1 MTVQLS
7 IMKKLSYTIFSLL
20 IVFPA
25 LVNAQSTYFTL
36 GGKEE
41 WLLNRLD
48 IKTPSKVFSLSSV
61 KPYNRKNWVKEI
73 EVIDSLFNVQD
84 KKVKQYSE
92 IDKYNMQRLLM
103 ANSEWSKPKEI
114 YISEKPVLKNFYINR
129 ANSFEK
135 QDADYTIIAN
145 PIFNYQQGSKAGNS
159 QSTFLNQR
167 GVSVRGIIG
176 QKIGFHF
183 YFTENQE
190 RQALYVQDWKNKY
203 YAVPGAGYIKD
214 FKIGGFDYFDIRG
227 GVSWKVAKFMDMQLA
242 YDRNFIG
249 NGYRSLFLSDFSN
262 NNMFLK
268 VQTHFGKFNYQ
279 NIFSELVSYRRTG
292 SDRIYPRK
300 YMRASYLNYR
310 ATKWLNL
317 GLFEALTLDNRTS
330 LSLPLINPIM
340 YSNISDDTNDK
351 ALVGFDFKAN
361 MFKKFQLYGQ
371 LMVDKLKTEELKNDW
386 WGNRFGYQAGVK
398 YVDVFGVKNLDA
410 QVETNVVRPFMY
422 ASTDSFSSY
431 NHYNQPLAH
440 PLGANFEEYIGIL
453 RYQPIKQLYL
463 ETKVLFYKQG
473 LDSSIIGF
481 NQNYGSNIFSFV
493 QTRPFDNGWKTTTG
507 DLVKCTIFT
516 FSASYELKENL
527 FFDLSYLSR
536 NYDRMSTGKSSTSVF
551 SAGIRLNIGRREFLF

>member
-1 MTVQLS
+1 
-7 IMKKLSYTIFSLL
+7 MKKLSYIIYCSFIIFPTLL
-20 IVFPA
+20 K
-25 LVNAQSTYFTL
+25 AQSSYLTL

-41 WLLNRLD
+41 WLLNRME
-48 IKTPSKVFSLSSV
+48 IKTPTTAFSFSST
-61 KPYNRKNWVKEI
+61 KPYSRKIWVKEMD
-73 EVIDSLFNVQD
+73 VLDSLYNAHD
-84 KKVKQYSE
+84 KKVKSYSE
-92 IDKYNMQRLLM
+92 VDKYNMQRFLM

-114 YISEKPVLKNFYINR
+114 YISEKPVLKSFYVNR
-129 ANSFEK
+129 ANFFDKKE
-135 QDADYTIIAN
+135 ADYTLIVN
-145 PIFNYQQGSKAGNS
+145 PIINYQQGSKAGNS

-167 GVSVRGIIG
+167 GVNIRGIIG
-176 QKIGFHF
+176 EKIGFHF

-190 RQALYVQDWKNKY
+190 RQATYVQDWKNKY

-214 FKIGGFDYFDIRG
+214 FKVGGFDYFDIRG

-262 NNMFLK
+262 NSMFLK
-268 VQTHFGKFNYQ
+268 VQTHFGKFRYQ
-279 NIFSELVSYRRTG
+279 NIFSELVAYRRSG
-292 SDRIYPRK
+292 GDRIYPRK
-300 YMRASYLNYR
+300 YMRASYLNYN

-317 GLFEALTLDNRTS
+317 GLFEALTLGNRTS
-330 LSLPLINPIM
+330 LSLPLFNPIM
-340 YSNISDDTNDK
+340 FTNISNDNNDK
-351 ALVGFDFKAN
+351 ALVGFDIKAN
-361 MFKKFQLYGQ
+361 LFKKFQVYGQ
-371 LMVDKLKTEELKNDW
+371 LMVDKLNTTELKNDW
-386 WGNRFGYQAGVK
+386 WGNRFGYQAGAK
-398 YVDVFGVKNLDA
+398 YIDVFGIKNLDA
-410 QVETNVVRPFMY
+410 QIETNVVRPFMY

-473 LDSSIIGF
+473 LDSSIAGL

-507 DLVKCTIFT
+507 DLAKCTIFT

-527 FFDLSYLSR
+527 FFDISYLSR
-536 NYDRMSTGKSSTSVF
+536 NYDRMTTGKSTISVF
-551 SAGIRLNIGRREFLF
+551 SAGVRLNIGRREFLF

>member
-73 EVIDSLFNVQD
+73 EVIDSLYNVQD

-317 GLFEALTLDNRTS
+317 GLFEALTLGNRTS

-340 YSNISDDTNDK
+340 YTNISDDTNDK

>member
-1 MTVQLS
+1 MTVQLF

-20 IVFPA
+20 IVLPA
-25 LVNAQSTYFTL
+25 IVDAQSSYFTL

-48 IKTPSKVFSLSSV
+48 IKTPSKVFSLSAI

-73 EVIDSLFNVQD
+73 EVIDSLYNVQD
-84 KKVKQYSE
+84 KKVRQYSE
-92 IDKYNMQRLLM
+92 VDKYNMQRLLM
-103 ANSEWSKPKEI
+103 ANSEWSKPREI

-129 ANSFEK
+129 ANSFEN

-145 PIFNYQQGSKAGNS
+145 PVVNYQQGSKAGNG

-167 GVSVRGIIG
+167 GLSVRGLIG
-176 QKIGFHF
+176 QKVGFHF

-279 NIFSELVSYRRTG
+279 NIFSELVAYRRSG
-292 SDRIYPRK
+292 GDRIYPRK

-317 GLFEALTLDNRTS
+317 GLFEALTLGNRTS

-340 YSNISDDTNDK
+340 YTNISNDINDK

-361 MFKKFQLYGQ
+361 VFKKFQLYGQ

-410 QVETNVVRPFMY
+410 QIETNVVRPFMY

-473 LDSSIIGF
+473 LDSSIFGV

-527 FFDLSYLSR
+527 FFDISYLSR